1 MCFSGTKPRF
11 APIASCTKSRAE
23 KQGSKSHALSPGALS
38 AERLQ
43 AAGEGQPQKDARLAL
58 QGFTLKQTL
67 CIHHYQRHPVPAGSH
82 CSGYTPTNGFGDP
95 QGATNLLGPC
105 LCRGNPRPPS
115 RCLLG
120 SDSRSQHHTMPC
132 STPKRPLLA
141 SLGAVWVPPI
151 VWPRKPPRTLGASVT
166 REGDSSPASA
176 SSPSLCSCPSPT
188 APQSQGPAGFHLS
201 GHTGPSTR
209 RATACFGL
217 CGRAKRGEG
226 RAGGGRG
233 PGRGWYLRGAPRGER
248 WAPSMCSPRL
258 GEAEARGEQGRGPPR
273 RVPTER

>member
-1 MCFSGTKPRF
+1 M
-11 APIASCTKSRAE
+11 
-23 KQGSKSHALSPGALS
+23 
-38 AERLQ
+38 
-43 AAGEGQPQKDARLAL
+43 AL

-82 CSGYTPTNGFGDP
+82 CSGHAPTNGFGDP

-120 SDSRSQHHTMPC
+120 SDSRSQNHTMPC

-141 SLGAVWVPPI
+141 SLGAVWVPPTRAR
-151 VWPRKPPRTLGASVT
+151 PRKPPRTLGASVT

-209 RATACFGL
+209 RATAFWALQPSKAGRRASWWRPGAGKGL
-217 CGRAKRGEG
+217 VPSGSTTGGALGSFYVLTTSGRGRGEG
-226 RAGGGRG
+226 GAGQ
-233 PGRGWYLRGAPRGER
+233 GA
-248 WAPSMCSPRL
+248 AAACSY
-258 GEAEARGEQGRGPPR
+258 
-273 RVPTER
+273 